1 MSEEAFSAEVLIESL
16 AAPLGLVLT
25 PESRAQVI
33 VHLDIAW
40 GHAEKLFGAPVDD
53 HEDPAPVFVP

>member
-1 MSEEAFSAEVLIESL
+1 MSDEAFKAGALIEAL
-16 AAPLGLVLT
+16 AAPLGFVLT
-25 PESRAQVI
+25 PESRAQVV

-40 GHAEKLFGAPVDD
+40 GHAEKLFGAPIDD

>member
-1 MSEEAFSAEVLIESL
+1 MSDEIFKAEALIDAL
-16 AAPLGLVLT
+16 AVPLGLALT
-25 PESRAQVI
+25 PESRAQVV

-40 GHAEKLFGAPVDD
+40 GHAQKLFGAPIDD

>member
-1 MSEEAFSAEVLIESL
+1 MSNETFKADALIEAL
-16 AAPLGLVLT
+16 AAPLGFALT
-25 PESRAQVI
+25 PESRVQVV

-40 GHAEKLFGAPVDD
+40 GHAQKLFGAPVDD

>member
-1 MSEEAFSAEVLIESL
+1 MSNETFKAEALIEAL
-16 AAPLGLVLT
+16 EAPFGFALT
-25 PESRAQVI
+25 LESRAQVV

-40 GHAEKLFGAPVDD
+40 GHAQKLFGAPVDD